1 MEIVPMIAFAKR
13 PSRVRVAQKSAWQA
27 GFLALLPEIRR
38 QLLFAFRGWRPE
50 EKSEAI
56 AECTA
61 SAAVAF
67 ARLHEL
73 GKTSLAYPIVLAR
86 FAAAEFRSG
95 RRVGAQL
102 NINDVMSRR
111 AQRRYGIRVTSLDCG
126 EFSREWKELLAE
138 SRNCTPAQLAASRID
153 VRDWLKRL
161 PAQKRRIA
169 LALGTGEST
178 KGVAQKF
185 RVSQGRV
192 SQLRRELADH
202 WRAFQGD
209 AETNGT

>member
-1 MEIVPMIAFAKR
+1 MIAFAKR
-13 PSRVRVAQKSAWQA
+13 PNRAPVAQQPAWHA
-27 GFLALLPEIRR
+27 GFLTMLPEIRR
-38 QLLFAFRGWRPE
+38 PLRFAFRYWRPE
-50 EKSEAI
+50 EKAEAI

-61 SAAVAF
+61 GAAVAY

-73 GKTSLAYPIVLAR
+73 GKTSLAYPSVLAR
-86 FAAAEFRSG
+86 FAAAQFRSG

-111 AQRRYGIRVTSLDCG
+111 AQRRHGIRVTSLDCG
-126 EFSREWKELLAE
+126 EFNREWKELLAE
-138 SRNCTPAQLAASRID
+138 SRNCTPAELAASRID
-153 VRDWLKRL
+153 FRDWLKRL

-169 LALGTGEST
+169 MALGTGEST

-185 RVSQGRV
+185 RVSPGRV

-202 WRAFQGD
+202 WRDFQGD
-209 AETNGT
+209 AETRGA